1 MPTRH
6 GSNYLR
12 QMNNIFIRCGIEVQ
26 NYEKAL
32 DIIKKQI
39 EDIENGKFTDEDL
52 QNAKQNIISTIKFI
66 PDEQDTGITY
76 YFGQELSGN
85 YVPFEEYEQKV
96 RAVTK
101 EQITELAKKINIDTI
116 YFLTSRN

>member
-1 MPTRH
+1 
-6 GSNYLR
+6 
-12 QMNNIFIRCGIEVQ
+12 MNNIFIRCGIEVQ